1 MARCGLR
8 PGRAKATPLQRR
20 SARTDRNRRLFFQEG
35 ADSGFFGHGNKIA
48 GPEAGVYVGF
58 SCPGSCG
65 GAGDVYLLQDEDSLL
80 AGLELGGT
88 DPSHV
93 AGERKAEDD
102 FVSFEFWPFED
113 GLDLQHGF
121 MPAGAVFGGAVTRD
135 GGLGNGPGMHVG
147 DAPSD
152 HIIRGGYQALKI
164 VVADFRG
171 RLYDGLLGSFYR
183 CRRSSG
189 GRAGRGVVAEFL
201 DGNAGAED
209 PALSIE
215 RCLRSFREGGGI
227 FDLDGD
233 GVAFLEGD
241 GGGLLQ
247 NGVDAN
253 DNGLR
258 RFRDSGKSRGSD
270 LADGAYKRDAG
281 LFGEGGRIV
290 GCLRQRRRREQ
301 ARPQDAGKK
310 KPRNMHTSLL
320 PRLDGASAL
329 HGSTGML

>member
-20 SARTDRNRRLFFQEG
+20 SGRTDRNRRLFFQEG

-58 SCPGSCG
+58 GGAGGCG
-65 GAGDVYLLQDEDSLL
+65 GAGDILLLQDEDSLL
-80 AGLELGGT
+80 AGLELGGAY
-88 DPSHV
+88 PGHV

-102 FVSFEFWPFED
+102 FISFEFWPLQD

-121 MPAGAVFGGAVTRD
+121 MPTGAVFGGAIARD
-135 GGLGNGPGMHVG
+135 GGLGNGPGMHIG
-147 DAPSD
+147 DASGD
-152 HIIRGGYQALKI
+152 HIVRCGYEALQI
-164 VVADFRG
+164 LVADFRW

-183 CRRSSG
+183 SWRRSTGRSG
-189 GRAGRGVVAEFL
+189 VAEFL
-201 DGNAGAED
+201 DGNSGAKD
-209 PALSIE
+209 PALGVE
-215 RCLRSFREGGGI
+215 RGLRALLKGRGI

-233 GVAFLEGD
+233 GVAFLERD

-258 RFRDSGKSRGSD
+258 RFRDSGKSAGSD
-270 LADGAYKRDAG
+270 LGDRAYKRDAG
-281 LFGEGGRIV
+281 LFGEG
-290 GCLRQRRRREQ
+290 
-301 ARPQDAGKK
+301 
-310 KPRNMHTSLL
+310 S
-320 PRLDGASAL
+320 
-329 HGSTGML
+329 